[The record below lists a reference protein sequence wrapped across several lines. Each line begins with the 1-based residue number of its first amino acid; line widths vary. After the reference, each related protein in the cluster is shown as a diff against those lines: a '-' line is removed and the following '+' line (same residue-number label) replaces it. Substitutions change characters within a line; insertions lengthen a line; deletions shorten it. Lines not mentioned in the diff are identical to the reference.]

1 MRKHWHY
8 VPHTLIG
15 RYTQEVSMFRYANES
30 DIPKL
35 VSLLH
40 QAWTKDLFG
49 LIEEESRELFTLDWF
64 TERLKHD
71 LVSFSHTVL
80 VYELNEEICGY
91 LCVRSNSNNSQFEI
105 YSLYVDVGS
114 QSQGVGTMLFYKA
127 MELARTKNSN
137 QMVVWT
143 LLGAPNNQFY
153 ERQSPVRKLTRD
165 IKILGM
171 AYSGVG
177 YLYHP

>member
-1 MRKHWHY
+1 
-8 VPHTLIG
+8 
-15 RYTQEVSMFRYANES
+15 MFRYANES

-40 QAWTKDLFG
+40 QTWTKDLFG

-64 TERLKHD
+64 TERLKYD

-91 LCVRSNSNNSQFEI
+91 LCVRFNNNNSQFEI

-143 LLGAPNNQFY
+143 FLGAPNHQFY
-153 ERQSPVRKLTRD
+153 ERQSPVRKRTRD

>member
-1 MRKHWHY
+1 
-8 VPHTLIG
+8 
-15 RYTQEVSMFRYANES
+15 MFRYANES

-49 LIEEESRELFTLDWF
+49 LIEEESRELFTLGWF

-91 LCVRSNSNNSQFEI
+91 LCVRYNSNNSQFEI
-105 YSLYVDVGS
+105 YSLYVDVVS

-177 YLYHP
+177 YLFHP